1 MSERLKR
8 ILDLRYRISTQ
19 LYIALGGAVVLTIA
33 ASLVGWFSFNSVGSA
48 QGRVNDE
55 SVPSMAAA
63 FGVARYGGIL
73 AAAAP
78 SLTASETRDEFAQV
92 SAGIADAHDGFEE
105 ELGRLQS
112 GRDDERFDTIRSEGD
127 LLVKNIRSVE
137 SSMLEGFELAERTHA
152 VSLELSGDRN
162 QPGLR
167 AKLESTINPA
177 IDDQFFYTITGFQTP
192 ETSIEAAAVDS
203 LLPEPRDTHFS
214 EAEIARFRYLSELQA
229 HASIATQL
237 LASAFTLSNADTVE
251 PLRERFESSAGH
263 IERNL
268 ESLKDSPLHAE
279 LDPLFARL
287 LELGLHD
294 QNAFD
299 LSFRALALSELQA
312 GLLADNRRIAVDL
325 VEQVDGLV
333 AEAQLSAEEATLAS
347 EQAVLTGRTLLLAI
361 SGISIGG
368 AVLLAWLFVG
378 RVLLRRLAMLSSWM
392 RRMADGDLE
401 TTVEIEGRDEVADMA
416 AALEVFRRHALEVQ
430 RLNLVEKLAEE
441 LQGKNEEL
449 EGVLAELQ
457 TAQDQIVMRE
467 KLAALGELTAGVA
480 HEIRNP
486 LNFVKNFSQ
495 ISGEL
500 LGELQETLDENDGEL
515 TQEQR
520 DLIKDISDDLKG
532 NLERIQSHGDRANRI
547 VNDMLS
553 MSRGPGAPQPTDI
566 NQLLEEHARLAYHS
580 VRATDPDFQL
590 HIEVDLDPEMGELEV
605 ISQDLGRVFLNM
617 VSNACYA
624 TDEMRR
630 ANEASGDGGGYM
642 PTLSLTTRRTE
653 ERCEIGIR
661 DNGSGMPPE
670 VIEKIFN
677 PFFTTKP
684 TDKGTGLGLSLCND
698 IVRQHGGSIRVDS
711 APGEFTLMTVEL
723 PLTGVAAVPADEA
736 DAPVA

>member
-1 MSERLKR
+1 MTERLKR

-19 LYIALGGAVVLTIA
+19 LYIALGGAVCLTIA
-33 ASLVGWFSFNSVGSA
+33 ASLVGWFSFNSVGEA

-78 SLTASETRDEFAQV
+78 NLTASETRDEFSVV
-92 SAGIADAHDGFEE
+92 SDSIAEAHQGFET
-105 ELGRLQS
+105 ELDRLEGGRE
-112 GRDDERFDTIRSEGD
+112 DARFESIRSDAD
-127 LLVKNIRSVE
+127 LLVKNIQSVE
-137 SSMLEGFELAERTHA
+137 IGMLERFELAERTSA
-152 VSLELSGDRN
+152 VSVELSGTRN

-167 AKLESTINPA
+167 AQLETAINPA
-177 IDDQFFYTITGFQTP
+177 IDDQYFYTVTGYRNPDTLGDAS
-192 ETSIEAAAVDS
+192 EVNS
-203 LLPEPRDTHFS
+203 LLPEPRDVHFS
-214 EAEIARFRYLSELQA
+214 EGEIGRFRYLAELQA
-229 HASIATQL
+229 HANIATQL
-237 LASAFTLSNADTVE
+237 LSGAFTLSDPDTVE

-268 ESLKDSPLHAE
+268 ESLRGSPLHDDLA
-279 LDPLFARL
+279 PLFGRL

-299 LSFRALALSELQA
+299 LSYRVLALSEVQ
-312 GLLADNRRIAVDL
+312 GDLLADNRGIAVAL
-325 VEQVDGLV
+325 VEQVDELV
-333 AEAQLSAEEATLAS
+333 AEAQLNAQEATLAS

-361 SGISIGG
+361 SGVSIGG
-368 AVLLAWLFVG
+368 ALLLAWLFVG
-378 RVLLRRLAMLSSWM
+378 RVLLRRLAMLSGWM
-392 RRMADGDLE
+392 RRMAGGDLE
-401 TTVEIEGRDEVADMA
+401 TRVEIEGRDEVADMA

-495 ISGEL
+495 ISEEL
-500 LGELQETLDENDGEL
+500 LGELEETLDENDGEL

-520 DLIKDISDDLKG
+520 GLIKDISGDLKG

-553 MSRGPGAPQPTDI
+553 MSRGPGAPQSTDI

-580 VRATDPDFQL
+580 ARATDPDFQL
-590 HIEVDLDPEMGELEV
+590 HIEVDLDPEMGELNV

-624 TDEMRR
+624 TDEKRK
-630 ANEASGDGGGYM
+630 AAEASDDGGDYM

-653 ERCEIGIR
+653 EHCEIGIR

-711 APGEFTLMTVEL
+711 APGEFTLMTVDL
-723 PLTGVAAVPADEA
+723 PLTGVVTAPDDGVDV
-736 DAPVA
+736 PVA